1 VRKSLS
7 LKGKTCFGEVYRKG
21 KRFRVK
27 GFQCA
32 VIRHC
37 AASENPFCCD
47 RSGNSPQKFGIIIN
61 RRFGNACERNK
72 AKRRVRAIIDS
83 LSSDFAGSW
92 CMTIRI
98 FDEYKETP
106 FLEGAE
112 SFKYMCRKVGII
124 REKNENSGNNN

>member
-1 VRKSLS
+1 MRKSLS
-7 LKGKTCFGEVYRKG
+7 LKGKTCFGEVYRHG
-21 KRFRVK
+21 KRFRAR
-27 GFQCA
+27 GLQCA
-32 VIRHC
+32 VMNEC

-47 RSGNSPQKFGIIIN
+47 RSGDTPRKFGIIIN

-83 LSSDFAGSW
+83 LSSDFSGCW

-98 FDEYKETP
+98 FDEYKDTP

-112 SFKYMCRKVGII
+112 SMKYMFRKAGII
-124 REKNENSGNNN
+124 REKDENSGNNN